1 MYKFSENTTAEFYGR
16 KFYEIQ
22 DESGKCVAYSE
33 RVFKIP
39 EAVKFL
45 GGCKC
50 LIFEKAYFH
59 GGNFHGGNFHGGSFH
74 GGDFYGGTFYGGNF
88 HGGTFYG
95 GNFHGGNFHG
105 GNFHGGNFHGGD
117 FHGGTFYGGNF
128 HGDYFYGDYFHG
140 GTFYGGT
147 FYGGNFHGGNFH
159 GGNFHGGNFHGG
171 DFHGGNFHGGT
182 YKVSMLQIQGS
193 KHFCYAYFEDDGSI
207 CLGIGCERHSIEWW
221 IESYSEIGNNEN
233 YTAEQVDE
241 YKLYID
247 LFAARYPSK

>member
-1 MYKFSENTTAEFYGR
+1 MYKFSEKTTAEFYGR

-22 DESGKCVAYSE
+22 NESGKCVAYSE
-33 RVFKIP
+33 RVFEIP

-45 GGCKC
+45 GGGKC
-50 LIFEKAYFH
+50 LIFEKANFRGGYFL
-59 GGNFHGGNFHGGSFH
+59 GGYFR
-74 GGDFYGGTFYGGNF
+74 
-88 HGGTFYG
+88 
-95 GNFHGGNFHG
+95 
-105 GNFHGGNFHGGD
+105 GGNFHGGD
-117 FHGGTFYGGNF
+117 YE
-128 HGDYFYGDYFHG
+128 
-140 GTFYGGT
+140 
-147 FYGGNFHGGNFH
+147 
-159 GGNFHGGNFHGG
+159 
-171 DFHGGNFHGGT
+171 
-182 YKVSMLQIQGS
+182 VSMLQIQGS

>member
-22 DESGKCVAYSE
+22 NESGKCVAYSE
-33 RVFKIP
+33 RVFEIP

-45 GGCKC
+45 GGGKC
-50 LIFEKAYFH
+50 LIFEKA
-59 GGNFHGGNFHGGSFH
+59 NFL
-74 GGDFYGGTFYGGNF
+74 GGDFRGGNFYGGNF
-88 HGGTFYG
+88 YGGNFYG
-95 GNFHGGNFHG
+95 GNFN
-105 GNFHGGNFHGGD
+105 GGNFHGGD
-117 FHGGTFYGGNF
+117 FRGGDFRGGNFYGG
-128 HGDYFYGDYFHG
+128 YYE
-140 GTFYGGT
+140 
-147 FYGGNFHGGNFH
+147 
-159 GGNFHGGNFHGG
+159 
-171 DFHGGNFHGGT
+171 
-182 YKVSMLQIQGS
+182 VSMLQIQGS

>member
-22 DESGKCVAYSE
+22 NESGKCVAYSE
-33 RVFKIP
+33 RVFEIP

-45 GGCKC
+45 GGGKC
-50 LIFEKAYFH
+50 LIFEKANFRGGYFL
-59 GGNFHGGNFHGGSFH
+59 GG
-74 GGDFYGGTFYGGNF
+74 
-88 HGGTFYG
+88 
-95 GNFHGGNFHG
+95 
-105 GNFHGGNFHGGD
+105 
-117 FHGGTFYGGNF
+117 
-128 HGDYFYGDYFHG
+128 YFR
-140 GTFYGGT
+140 
-147 FYGGNFHGGNFH
+147 

-171 DFHGGNFHGGT
+171 DFHGGNFRGGNFRGGDFRGGNFHGGD
-182 YKVSMLQIQGS
+182 YEVSMLQIQGS

>member
-1 MYKFSENTTAEFYGR
+1 MYKFSEKTTAEFYGR

-33 RVFKIP
+33 RIFEIP
-39 EAVKFL
+39 EAVRFL
-45 GGCKC
+45 GGGKC
-50 LIFEKAYFH
+50 LIFEKANFRGGDFYGGDFYGGYFY
-59 GGNFHGGNFHGGSFH
+59 GGYFH
-74 GGDFYGGTFYGGNF
+74 GGDFYGGYFYGGNF
-88 HGGTFYG
+88 R
-95 GNFHGGNFHG
+95 
-105 GNFHGGNFHGGD
+105 GGD
-117 FHGGTFYGGNF
+117 YE
-128 HGDYFYGDYFHG
+128 
-140 GTFYGGT
+140 
-147 FYGGNFHGGNFH
+147 
-159 GGNFHGGNFHGG
+159 
-171 DFHGGNFHGGT
+171 
-182 YKVSMLQIQGS
+182 VSMLQIQGS

>member
-1 MYKFSENTTAEFYGR
+1 MYKLSENTTAEFYGR

-22 DESGKCVAYSE
+22 NESGKCVAYSE
-33 RVFKIP
+33 RVFEIP

-45 GGCKC
+45 GGGKC
-50 LIFEKAYFH
+50 LIFEKANFLGGDFR
-59 GGNFHGGNFHGGSFH
+59 GGNF
-74 GGDFYGGTFYGGNF
+74 YGGY
-88 HGGTFYG
+88 YE
-95 GNFHGGNFHG
+95 
-105 GNFHGGNFHGGD
+105 
-117 FHGGTFYGGNF
+117 
-128 HGDYFYGDYFHG
+128 
-140 GTFYGGT
+140 
-147 FYGGNFHGGNFH
+147 
-159 GGNFHGGNFHGG
+159 
-171 DFHGGNFHGGT
+171 
-182 YKVSMLQIQGS
+182 VSMLQIQGS

>member
-22 DESGKCVAYSE
+22 NESGKCVAYSE
-33 RVFKIP
+33 RVFEIP

-45 GGCKC
+45 GGGKC
-50 LIFEKAYFH
+50 LIFEKA
-59 GGNFHGGNFHGGSFH
+59 NFHGGNFYGGYFYGGYFY
-74 GGDFYGGTFYGGNF
+74 GGDFRGGNFYGGNF
-88 HGGTFYG
+88 HGGYFYGGDFRG

-105 GNFHGGNFHGGD
+105 GNFRGGNFRGGNFRGGNFHGGD
-117 FHGGTFYGGNF
+117 FHGG
-128 HGDYFYGDYFHG
+128 D
-140 GTFYGGT
+140 
-147 FYGGNFHGGNFH
+147 FHGGNFR
-159 GGNFHGGNFHGG
+159 GGNFHGG
-171 DFHGGNFHGGT
+171 D
-182 YKVSMLQIQGS
+182 YEVSMLQIQGS

>member
-1 MYKFSENTTAEFYGR
+1 MYKFSEKTTAEFYGR

-33 RVFKIP
+33 RIFEIP
-39 EAVKFL
+39 EAVRFL
-45 GGCKC
+45 GGGKC
-50 LIFEKAYFH
+50 LIFEKAVIR
-59 GGNFHGGNFHGGSFH
+59 
-74 GGDFYGGTFYGGNF
+74 GGDFYGGDFRGGNFYGGDF
-88 HGGTFYG
+88 R
-95 GNFHGGNFHG
+95 
-105 GNFHGGNFHGGD
+105 GGNFHGGD
-117 FHGGTFYGGNF
+117 YE
-128 HGDYFYGDYFHG
+128 
-140 GTFYGGT
+140 
-147 FYGGNFHGGNFH
+147 
-159 GGNFHGGNFHGG
+159 
-171 DFHGGNFHGGT
+171 
-182 YKVSMLQIQGS
+182 VSMLQIQGS

>member
-33 RVFKIP
+33 RVFEIP

-45 GGCKC
+45 GGSKC
-50 LIFEKAYFH
+50 LIFEKAIIMGGDFM
-59 GGNFHGGNFHGGSFH
+59 GGNFYGGNFYGGNFYGGNFY
-74 GGDFYGGTFYGGNF
+74 GGDFYGGDFMGGNF
-88 HGGTFYG
+88 RGGDFRGGDFRGGDFCG
-95 GNFHGGNFHG
+95 GNFR
-105 GNFHGGNFHGGD
+105 GGD
-117 FHGGTFYGGNF
+117 FHGGDFRG
-128 HGDYFYGDYFHG
+128 GDYEI
-140 GTFYGGT
+140 
-147 FYGGNFHGGNFH
+147 
-159 GGNFHGGNFHGG
+159 
-171 DFHGGNFHGGT
+171 
-182 YKVSMLQIQGS
+182 SMLQIQGS

>member
-22 DESGKCVAYSE
+22 NESGKCVAYSE
-33 RVFKIP
+33 RVFEIP

-45 GGCKC
+45 GGGKC
-50 LIFEKAYFH
+50 LIFEKA
-59 GGNFHGGNFHGGSFH
+59 NFHGGNFYGGYFYGGYFY
-74 GGDFYGGTFYGGNF
+74 GGDFRGGNFYGGNF
-88 HGGTFYG
+88 HGGYFNGGDFRG

-105 GNFHGGNFHGGD
+105 GNFRGGNFRGGNFRGGNFHGGD
-117 FHGGTFYGGNF
+117 FHGG
-128 HGDYFYGDYFHG
+128 D
-140 GTFYGGT
+140 
-147 FYGGNFHGGNFH
+147 FHGGNFR
-159 GGNFHGGNFHGG
+159 GGNFHGG
-171 DFHGGNFHGGT
+171 D
-182 YKVSMLQIQGS
+182 YEVSMLQIQGS

>member
-22 DESGKCVAYSE
+22 NESGKCVAYSE
-33 RVFKIP
+33 RVFEIP

-45 GGCKC
+45 GGGKC
-50 LIFEKAYFH
+50 LIFEKANFRGGDFR
-59 GGNFHGGNFHGGSFH
+59 GGNF
-74 GGDFYGGTFYGGNF
+74 YGGY
-88 HGGTFYG
+88 YE
-95 GNFHGGNFHG
+95 
-105 GNFHGGNFHGGD
+105 
-117 FHGGTFYGGNF
+117 
-128 HGDYFYGDYFHG
+128 
-140 GTFYGGT
+140 
-147 FYGGNFHGGNFH
+147 
-159 GGNFHGGNFHGG
+159 
-171 DFHGGNFHGGT
+171 
-182 YKVSMLQIQGS
+182 VSMLQIQGS

>member
-1 MYKFSENTTAEFYGR
+1 MYKFSEKTTAEFYGR

-22 DESGKCVAYSE
+22 NESGKCVAYSE
-33 RVFKIP
+33 RVFEIP

-45 GGCKC
+45 GGGKC
-50 LIFEKAYFH
+50 LIFEKANFLGGDFR
-59 GGNFHGGNFHGGSFH
+59 GGNF
-74 GGDFYGGTFYGGNF
+74 YGGY
-88 HGGTFYG
+88 YE
-95 GNFHGGNFHG
+95 
-105 GNFHGGNFHGGD
+105 
-117 FHGGTFYGGNF
+117 
-128 HGDYFYGDYFHG
+128 
-140 GTFYGGT
+140 
-147 FYGGNFHGGNFH
+147 
-159 GGNFHGGNFHGG
+159 
-171 DFHGGNFHGGT
+171 
-182 YKVSMLQIQGS
+182 VSMLQIQGS

>member
-1 MYKFSENTTAEFYGR
+1 MYKFSEKTTAEFYGR

-22 DESGKCVAYSE
+22 NESGKCVAYSE
-33 RVFKIP
+33 RVFEIP

-45 GGCKC
+45 GGGKC
-50 LIFEKAYFH
+50 LIFEKANFL
-59 GGNFHGGNFHGGSFH
+59 GGDFH
-74 GGDFYGGTFYGGNF
+74 GGDFYGGNFRGGDFHGGDFYGGNF
-88 HGGTFYG
+88 RGGD
-95 GNFHGGNFHG
+95 
-105 GNFHGGNFHGGD
+105 FHGGD
-117 FHGGTFYGGNF
+117 FHGGDFHGGDFYGGNF
-128 HGDYFYGDYFHG
+128 RGGDFHG
-140 GTFYGGT
+140 GD
-147 FYGGNFHGGNFH
+147 FYGGNFRGGD
-159 GGNFHGGNFHGG
+159 FHGG
-171 DFHGGNFHGGT
+171 DFHGGNFYGGNFRGGNFRGGDFRGGNF
-182 YKVSMLQIQGS
+182 YGGYYEVSMLQIQGS